1 MVDAKDAP
9 MKYCTTL
16 ILALFASNLFSEELS
31 SMSREEIDAI
41 PSDVSQISIP
51 LLAGISKIAG
61 IGMFANIP
69 SPTNSTV
76 DIAVQQWWTPNPGT
90 SDTLR
95 VHNIYEGET
104 NWIFPTNEPV
114 VFFATV
120 ASNLVKHTCIGEH
133 LMEHMTQEELE
144 RPVFW
149 HVDRSWF
156 RVSRDNGL
164 LYSFTTNM
172 WQHTYVSQNL
182 TNKYEALRDV
192 FSSVYTELSAG
203 QTVPSWRVAYDSYEG
218 LQNIIR
224 HGSEKF
230 LAEMMVDPQLPEL
243 IQIDALEE
251 LKERFCWDFDTNGVF
266 RAPDTAAL
274 DFASSN
280 FTAQALAIW
289 RTHDTNSIITFAQ
302 NSVATN
308 AAPESLLFRSAVA
321 YYLENDIATATN
333 LIVAADL
340 LVNESSVHTPNQKKI
355 FSQASGFL
363 LNIDSNPTYVE
374 FLGRF
379 IYLEGK
385 YLEVFG
391 KEHFSD
397 VGIFE
402 KFGGEFPFS
411 KTLKYMYNRE

>member
-1 MVDAKDAP
+1 
-9 MKYCTTL
+9 
-16 ILALFASNLFSEELS
+16 
-31 SMSREEIDAI
+31 
-41 PSDVSQISIP
+41 
-51 LLAGISKIAG
+51 
-61 IGMFANIP
+61 MFANIP

-95 VHNIYEGET
+95 IHNIFEGET
-104 NWIFPTNEPV
+104 NWMFPTNEPV
-114 VFFATV
+114 VFFTTV
-120 ASNLVKHTCIGEH
+120 ASNLVRHTCVGEY
-133 LMEHMTQEELE
+133 LVEHMTQDELE

-156 RVSRDNGL
+156 RLSRDNGF

-192 FSSVYTELSAG
+192 FNSMYTELSSG
-203 QTVPSWRVAYDSYEG
+203 QPVSSWRVAYDSYEG

-224 HGSEKF
+224 HGSEEF

-251 LKERFCWDFDTNGVF
+251 LGERFCWDFDTNGVF

-280 FTAQALAIW
+280 FTAQALAVW
-289 RTHDTNSIITFAQ
+289 RTHDANSIIAFAQ
-302 NSVATN
+302 NSVAT
-308 AAPESLLFRSAVA
+308 
-321 YYLENDIATATN
+321 
-333 LIVAADL
+333 
-340 LVNESSVHTPNQKKI
+340 TPNQKTI
-355 FSQASGFL
+355 FSQAHGFL
-363 LNIDSNPTYVE
+363 INIESHPTYVE

-379 IYLEGK
+379 TYLEGK
-385 YLEVFG
+385 YLEAFG
-391 KEHFSD
+391 KGHYSD
-397 VGIFE
+397 AGIFE

-411 KTLKYMYNRE
+411 YTLEYMYNRE